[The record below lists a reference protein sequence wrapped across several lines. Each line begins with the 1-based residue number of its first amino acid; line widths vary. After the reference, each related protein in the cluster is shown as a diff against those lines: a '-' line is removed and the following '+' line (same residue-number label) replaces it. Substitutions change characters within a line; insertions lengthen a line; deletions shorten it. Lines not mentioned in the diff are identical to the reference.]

1 MLLYMQPQ
9 TTSRFSIQRILAL
22 CVGPLA
28 VMAFWP
34 LLGYLVLHS
43 SFEHP
48 SDVFFFFGGITL
60 FPLMVLALFGSVPE
74 QVLITIF
81 MLVWLA
87 AAVVPVLWYRRSLTS
102 WKAIGI
108 LLSAQSGFSLAQ
120 SVMGALL
127 MLGRSI

>member
-1 MLLYMQPQ
+1 MLPHMQPQ
-9 TTSRFSIQRILAL
+9 TTSRFRIQRILAL
-22 CVGPLA
+22 GVGPLA
-28 VMAFWP
+28 VMAVWP
-34 LLGYLVLHS
+34 MLGYVVLQS

-60 FPLMVLALFGSVPE
+60 FPLMILALFGSVPQ

-102 WKAIGI
+102 WKAIGKM
-108 LLSAQSGFSLAQ
+108 LGAQSAFSLGQA
-120 SVMGALL
+120 VMGALL